1 MEANVLKLCASIA
14 LSLYLLIGILPLS
27 AQPSRQYFD
36 AERGRV
42 QKLLN
47 VRIRKQIEADC
58 KAKAKKLYSSIHF
71 LKRRAYV
78 KDCIEHSLVP
88 VRRGLIG

>member
-1 MEANVLKLCASIA
+1 LKFFGLIA
-14 LSLYLLIGILPLS
+14 LALVLLMGIAPSS
-27 AQPSRQYFD
+27 AQPAREYFD
-36 AERGRV
+36 AERSRV

-71 LKRRAYV
+71 LNRRAYV
-78 KDCIEHSLVP
+78 KHCIEHSLVP
-88 VRRGLIG
+88 LRRGLMG